1 MTFEKRRRP
10 SAKTGEKINR
20 EANTMKNF
28 TITATFDYYER
39 RNNSFNGN
47 PCYFIKFT
55 DKDGYAYMGRTAT
68 DASSAYIIC
77 DSIKGQTF
85 NFTCH
90 HTKTGAIIVD
100 YIKATA

>member
-1 MTFEKRRRP
+1 
-10 SAKTGEKINR
+10 
-20 EANTMKNF
+20 MKNF

-39 RNNSFNGN
+39 RHNSINGN
-47 PCYFIKFT
+47 PCFFIKFT
-55 DKDGYAYMGRTAT
+55 DKDGYAYMGRMAPN
-68 DASSAYIIC
+68 AGSSYIIC

-100 YIKATA
+100 YIKAIA